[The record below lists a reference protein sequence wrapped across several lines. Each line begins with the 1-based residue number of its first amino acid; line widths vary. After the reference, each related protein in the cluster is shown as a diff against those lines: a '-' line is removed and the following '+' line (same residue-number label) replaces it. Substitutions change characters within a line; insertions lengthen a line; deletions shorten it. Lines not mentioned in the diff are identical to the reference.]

1 MKTVPFSD
9 ILASSCQLIGLDRN
23 TLNDKSFAAIRDLTG
38 RRLSTIWDREEWPDT
53 ERTLRA
59 YPGNPVESVE
69 ISGNI
74 LLSQTGSEI
83 LMESGEEIIADEL
96 PSAGMTLRLNLDTAN
111 FPRVY
116 LTEFSDDAYKKGT
129 IGQTYVKIV
138 NPFYITTSD
147 GEKISASKQSYN
159 FTYNTDVDPIG
170 EYITNID
177 INTTLGTINYPSYGG
192 VNHPLTSKVVFQSNL
207 NLLVVLTDNA
217 VQGLNAYNSDPR
229 NTTRTVP
236 QAFIVEDM
244 NDKNDVLTGGTF
256 VNQQYS
262 FLRFFND
269 SQKFISYRKT
279 CPRFFGFAYSQ
290 YTNYAAGSQ
299 AFYDPYQ
306 ASAAYNPTTVGSVVK
321 GDFWNAIKATGQAIP
336 PNNTSSNWELV
347 EIPYRFK
354 DYLIN
359 GVSADFL
366 RSEGRPEEA
375 GVFDAL
381 AETAIQQQIDVL
393 VRQQGQVQTMDM
405 LHTY

>member
-38 RRLSTIWDREEWPDT
+38 RRLSTVWDREEWPDT
-53 ERTLRA
+53 ERILRA
-59 YPGNPVESVE
+59 FPGNPIQSVE
-69 ISGNI
+69 ISGNV
-74 LLSQTGSEI
+74 LLSETDSEI
-83 LMESGEEIIADEL
+83 LMESGQEIIADQLASE
-96 PSAGMTLRLNLDTAN
+96 GMVLRLNLDTAN

-116 LTEFSDDAYKKGT
+116 LSEFTDDAYKKGT
-129 IGQTYVKIV
+129 VGKTNVKIV

-147 GEKISASKQSYN
+147 GEKISSSKDTYN

-170 EYITNID
+170 EYITDID

-192 VNHPLTSKVVFQSNL
+192 INHPLTSKVVFQSNL
-207 NLLVVLTDNA
+207 NLIVVLTDNA
-217 VQGLNAYNSDPR
+217 VQGLEAYSSDPR
-229 NTTRTVP
+229 NTTRTVQQP
-236 QAFIVEDM
+236 FIVEDI
-244 NDKNDVLTGGTF
+244 NDKNDVLTGGLS
-256 VNQQYS
+256 VNQEYS
-262 FLRFFND
+262 FLRFFNE
-269 SQKFISYRKT
+269 SQKFIVYRKT
-279 CPRFFGFAYSQ
+279 CPRLFGFAYSD
-290 YTNYAAGSQ
+290 YTVYAAGAQ

-321 GDFWNAIKATGQAIP
+321 GDFWNALVSTGQAIP
-336 PNNTSSNWELV
+336 PSNSSSNWQLV

-366 RSEGRPEEA
+366 RAEGRPEEA
-375 GVFDAL
+375 NIFDQL
-381 AETAIQQQIDVL
+381 AEAAIQQQIDVL
-393 VRQQGQVQTMDM
+393 IRQQGQVKGMDM